1 MSAAVLSLVG
11 LRRAAELL
19 PPGSSLTIPREAL
32 LALVEG
38 VGNDSQAPEKDPP
51 LTPDRMLDASD
62 AAALLGVAPRWL
74 YRHAARLP
82 FTRRI
87 GAKALRFSEQG
98 LHRWLER
105 QHGDLRAGPSGVRLI
120 P

>member
-1 MSAAVLSLVG
+1 VSAAILSLVG

-32 LALVEG
+32 LELVEG
-38 VGNDSQAPEKDPP
+38 DPP
-51 LTPDRMLDASD
+51 PLLEPSGTPDRMLN
-62 AAALLGVAPRWL
+62 AAEAAGLLCVAPRWL
-74 YRHAARLP
+74 YRHAGSLP

-87 GAKALRFSEQG
+87 GRKALRFSEQG

-105 QHGDLRAGPSGVRLI
+105 QHGGLAVQASR
-120 P
+120 